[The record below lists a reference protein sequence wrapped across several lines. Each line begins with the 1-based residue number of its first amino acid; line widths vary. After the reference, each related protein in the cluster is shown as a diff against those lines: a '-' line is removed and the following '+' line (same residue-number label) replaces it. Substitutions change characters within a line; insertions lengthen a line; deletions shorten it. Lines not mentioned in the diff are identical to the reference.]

1 MGLYD
6 GTTATRDTVIPPGVA
21 LVSIEATFHE
31 DGVAD
36 VGLARTPTE
45 TLAWAYT
52 IAHGVPVRAGQTR
65 AFATTGPARAASAF
79 TRHVQVSVRS
89 TVVCYVDATGTC
101 AADAGARAA
110 YDRVETAVDVFG
122 DAAHTERV
130 FAVQSGARPYYAH
143 LVDAN
148 DPNRAPVSAASL
160 RSASTA
166 SESSLRSA
174 STAPRLD
181 VTASARG
188 VEVHADE
195 ATFPDVPEESKLTI
209 AMGGGDTLASVTLA
223 HGRPIHAKRES
234 PGPGSRAPAVLVLY
248 DERGRVNLGAIGDP
262 GAIVVGTEQG
272 GTIEVRREAGAAW
285 FGPAPPNATRL
296 VSVPGIDIEVHAGR
310 TIDVAARPDRA
321 VVAAYTGKTCRVY
334 LFAGTAPVDAPLVA
348 RARWHTGLGGAI
360 DLVARRRED
369 ASSASFLELE
379 PSTADRTPLLYVEVV
394 LAETETE
401 TDGAALTLAALAAPY
416 VDRSTVTLERRDD
429 ALGLAAYALVSPD
442 AAGAVA
448 CTLVGSERAHDAD
461 VDVVW
466 PWSSEAAGPER
477 LAVPFAVFGAGAE
490 ATALELEYSPDGGPF
505 RPTMR
510 ADATGTVRVRVRDHA
525 VELDAAITADG
536 SVVVR
541 AWTDGALIARTV
553 PVASVAD
560 APTELYVVG
569 TSDHWAHEMRPDV
582 GLAADAADAH
592 APLIWLI
599 GARQALQAA
608 GAGATAYETLDLVD
622 SDATRVVCN
631 GEELARDET
640 SSAPRFFRV
649 VDVAGSD
656 SALAVFGVPKG
667 AVVTVT
673 NVRAVQTRFN
683 GSVDVTLA

>member
-21 LVSIEATFHE
+21 LVSIEATFQE

-52 IAHGVPVRAGQTR
+52 VAHGVPVRAGQTR
-65 AFATTGPARAASAF
+65 SFATTGPARAASAF

-130 FAVQSGARPYYAH
+130 FAVQSGARTYYAH

-148 DPNRAPVSAASL
+148 DPNRTPVSASSIP
-160 RSASTA
+160 SAST
-166 SESSLRSA
+166 A
-174 STAPRLD
+174 STAPRLE

-188 VEVHADE
+188 VEVQADE
-195 ATFPDVPEESKLTI
+195 ATFPDVPEESTLTI
-209 AMGGGDTLASVTLA
+209 AMGGGDTLARVTLA
-223 HGRPIHAKRES
+223 HGKQIHAKRER
-234 PGPGSRAPAVLVLY
+234 PGAGSHVLVLY
-248 DERGRVNLGAIGDP
+248 DELGRVNLGAIGDP

-272 GTIEVRREAGAAW
+272 ATIEVRREAGTAW
-285 FGPAPPNATRL
+285 FGPAPPSATRL
-296 VSVPGIDIEVHAGR
+296 VSVPGIDIEVYAGR
-310 TIDVAARPDRA
+310 TIDVAVRPDRA

-369 ASSASFLELE
+369 ASSASASFLELE

-394 LAETETE
+394 LTE
-401 TDGAALTLAALAAPY
+401 TDGSALTLAPLAAPY
-416 VDRSTVTLERRDD
+416 VDRSTVTLARRDD
-429 ALGLAAYALVSPD
+429 ALGLATYALVSPD

-466 PWSSEAAGPER
+466 PWSSHTAAPER
-477 LAVPFAVFGAGAE
+477 LAAPFAVFGA
-490 ATALELEYSPDGGPF
+490 ALELEYSPDGGPF

-525 VELDAAITADG
+525 VELDAEITADG
-536 SVVVR
+536 HVVVR
-541 AWTDGALIARTV
+541 AWTDGALVARTV

-582 GLAADAADAH
+582 GSADDDA
-592 APLIWLI
+592 PRIWLI
-599 GARQALQAA
+599 GARQALQAT

-649 VDVAGSD
+649 VDVAESD